1 MALSRAARAAGLTVG
16 MRLADARA
24 ACPALLTAP
33 AEPEADRRALEALA
47 QWCGRWTPW
56 PATDGADGILLDIT
70 GCAHLFGGEGGL
82 LADLGQRLD
91 GLGLTH
97 RLAIA
102 DRRAAAWAWARYGAG
117 GVLPA
122 DTGPDLLKTLPLPA
136 LRLEDELLGVLERLG
151 LHRIGELAAL
161 PRTAL
166 LTRFGG
172 GLVTRLEALLDGSE
186 APFAPLRPPAR
197 FAARMA
203 WPEPLGRHEDV
214 IAAARLL
221 LDDLCAALARAQRGG
236 TRFCL
241 SLWRL
246 DGERLEIELRTGHPV
261 RDPAHLGR
269 LLALRW
275 DGLELGFG
283 VELMRLEAVETAP
296 LSPRQGGLAA
306 RDDGSAFELLLDQLA
321 TRLGRHRVLR
331 PEPLASHVPERA
343 QRLVPASAP
352 VGDGTWLATAP
363 RPLRLLPRPEPVAA
377 LAMVPDAP
385 PVRITWRGTTRRILH
400 GHGPERILPEWWRAA
415 DDTARGRDLYRVEAE
430 DGDVLW
436 LAREGFWGEPAPPRW
451 LMMGGFR

>member
-1 MALSRAARAAGLTVG
+1 MALNRAARALGLTAG
-16 MRLADARA
+16 TRLADARA

-70 GCAHLFGGEGGL
+70 GCAHLFGGETGL

-102 DRRAAAWAWARYGAG
+102 DRRAAAWAWARHGTGAI
-117 GVLPA
+117 LPA
-122 DTGPDLLKTLPLPA
+122 DRGVDLLHSLPLAA
-136 LRLEDELLGVLERLG
+136 LQLEPELLAVLGRLG

-161 PRTAL
+161 PRASL
-166 LTRFGG
+166 LTRFGA
-172 GLVTRLEALLDGSE
+172 GLVARLEALLDDSE
-186 APFAPLRPPAR
+186 TPFVPLRPPPR
-197 FAARMA
+197 FTVRMA
-203 WPEPLGRHEDV
+203 WPEPIGRHEDV
-214 IAAARLL
+214 VAAARLL
-221 LDDLCAALARAQRGG
+221 LGDLCAALERAQRGALRLG
-236 TRFCL
+236 L

-275 DGLELGFG
+275 DGLDLGFG

-296 LSPRQGGLAA
+296 LAARQGDLAA
-306 RDDGSAFELLLDQLA
+306 RDDSSAFELLLDQLA

-331 PEPLASHVPERA
+331 LEPCASHVPERA

-352 VGDGTWLATAP
+352 VGTGTWLATAP
-363 RPLRLLPRPEPVAA
+363 RPLRLLPRPEPVVA
-377 LAMVPDAP
+377 LAMVPDMP
-385 PVRITWRGTTRRILH
+385 PVRITWRGTTRPILR
-400 GHGPERILPEWWRAA
+400 GHGPERILPEWWRVGDEA
-415 DDTARGRDLYRVEAE
+415 ARGGDFYRIEAE
-430 DGDVLW
+430 DGAELW
-436 LAREGFWGEPAPPRW
+436 LAREGFWDQDRPPRW
-451 LMMGGFR
+451 WMMGGFR